1 MKDLNNEVINFAKS
15 IETGLFATA
24 ENMQEAI
31 KYAYMGIETL
41 DQADKIG
48 AYTALHV
55 VLNTVA
61 LELRR
66 LAGDSDTELT
76 MLGGGDENE

>member
-1 MKDLNNEVINFAKS
+1 MKDLTNEVTVFAKS
-15 IETGLFATA
+15 LEVGLFGTA
-24 ENMQEAI
+24 ENMEEAI
-31 KYAYMGIETL
+31 KYAYMGIESL
-41 DQADKIG
+41 KDQADKIG

-66 LAGDSDTELT
+66 LAGDATTNELT
-76 MLGGGDENE
+76 MLGGSDE